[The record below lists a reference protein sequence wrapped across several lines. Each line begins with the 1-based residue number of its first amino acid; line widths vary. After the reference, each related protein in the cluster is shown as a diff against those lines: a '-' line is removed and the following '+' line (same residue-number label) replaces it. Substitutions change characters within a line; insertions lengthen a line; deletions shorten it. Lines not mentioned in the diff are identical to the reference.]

1 MFTNFPG
8 SHLVENYH
16 NWKKAKK
23 DAGVNNPLAKTF
35 KLLFVIAVTL
45 TLWLLPTTAFGI
57 EGLTLVEQRIIGI
70 FVFATLMWVL
80 EAIPAWST
88 SLIVVAL
95 LLFMT
100 SDSAFTPFK
109 NDPSKCVAVVET
121 PAAVDS
127 SLVAVADSSLVA
139 MADSSLVATVD
150 SGLVAA
156 VDPALAEAASVAAAK
171 APAELGTLL
180 KYQDIL
186 HCFADPII
194 MLFIG
199 GFMLAIAATKYGL
212 DAKIAKVLLKP
223 FGTQSRFVLLG
234 FIVVT
239 GLFSAFISNTAT
251 AAMMLAF
258 LAPVLKALPAD
269 GKGKIGLAL
278 SIPVAANIG
287 GMATP
292 IGTPPNGI
300 VLKYLE
306 EMGMG
311 MGFGEWIAF
320 MGPVTIALLLI
331 SWVILLWMFPFKQ
344 KTIVLDIPDNSQKG
358 WRTTLVYITFFATIV
373 MWLFDKNLGLKTN
386 AVAMLPVAVF
396 CATGIITKR
405 DLEQISWSV
414 LWMVA
419 GGFAL
424 GVALNKSGLAA
435 NVVDAIPFATW
446 PPLLVIIGSGLLCYA
461 MANFISHTAT
471 AALLVPILA
480 AVAVGLMND
489 PVSAEALGSVG
500 GVATLLVGVAIAS
513 SVGMVLPIS
522 TPPNALAYATG
533 LIEQK
538 NMVKVGLIVGAVS
551 LLLGYAVLIVLGTNG
566 LL

>member
-1 MFTNFPG
+1 MFNNFHG
-8 SHLVENYH
+8 FHLVEELHKRNLERA
-16 NWKKAKK
+16 AKRLNSK
-23 DAGVNNPLAKTF
+23 FFKILLA
-35 KLLFVIAVTL
+35 IAATL
-45 TLWLLPTTAFGI
+45 TIWLLPAESFGMAN
-57 EGLTLVEQRIIGI
+57 LTVVEQRIIGV
-70 FVFATLMWVL
+70 FVFATLMWL
-80 EAIPAWST
+80 MEAIPAWTT
-88 SLIVVAL
+88 SLIVVVL
-95 LLFMT
+95 LLFMVST
-100 SDSAFTPFK
+100 SALTPF
-109 NDPSKCVAVVET
+109 VAGYE
-121 PAAVDS
+121 
-127 SLVAVADSSLVA
+127 ADQ
-139 MADSSLVATVD
+139 
-150 SGLVAA
+150 
-156 VDPALAEAASVAAAK
+156 
-171 APAELGTLL
+171 LGVIL
-180 KYQDIL
+180 KYEDIL

-199 GFMLAIAATKYGL
+199 GFILAIAATKYGL
-212 DAKIAKVLLKP
+212 DATIARVLLKP

-306 EMGMG
+306 PMGLG

-320 MGPVTIALLLI
+320 MGPITIALLLI
-331 SWVILLWMFPFKQ
+331 SWVILLKLFPFKQ

-358 WRTTLVYITFFATIV
+358 WRTTLVYITFFATIL
-373 MWLFDKNLGLKTN
+373 MWMFDKYLGVKTN
-386 AVAMLPVAVF
+386 AVAMFPVAVF
-396 CATGIITKR
+396 CATGIIDRR
-405 DLEQISWSV
+405 DLEQINWSV

-435 NVVDAIPFATW
+435 HMIDAIPFNTW
-446 PPLLVIIGSGLLCYA
+446 SPLLVIIGSGLVCYA
-461 MANFISHTAT
+461 MSNFISHTAT

-480 AVAVGLMND
+480 VVGLSMTNEL
-489 PVSAEALGSVG
+489 SGVG
-500 GVATLLVGVAIAS
+500 GVSTLLIGVALCS
-513 SVGMVLPIS
+513 SVAMVLPIS
-522 TPPNALAYATG
+522 TPPNALAHATG

-538 NMVKVGLIVGAVS
+538 SMMKVGLILGFISMAIGYV
-551 LLLGYAVLIVLGTNG
+551 LLIFLGSNG
-566 LL
+566 LI